1 MRENSLFDK
10 KSLQLIDCRN
20 PDWKG
25 LAKDCVAFANAQGGE
40 IHIGIE
46 ENEHL
51 PDKNQRIDDALVQ
64 RINKTIPQLTLNVG
78 IKADKSIA
86 ENKGEFVRLRIF
98 RSAQTVAS
106 TSNGKYYIRI
116 SDESKPVLPEEL
128 TRLVA
133 EKNSFVWETQTTKR
147 IYRKEYDHKKRN
159 GFLDLIMESDRV
171 SDFIKGK
178 TPEEILEHFF
188 FTNGDFLTNLGILWI
203 GNRRDRATLL
213 YGPVIQFTK
222 FDENEKKVSK
232 RVWDD
237 FSLNPAELVNSVLTE
252 IPEFSEGQE
261 ITHGMFR
268 SMIPN
273 YDQVVIRELIVN
285 ALAHRPY
292 TMSGDIFI
300 NLYPDKLEIHNPGL
314 LPLGVTPEN
323 ILHTTVKRN
332 ELLASVFYALRLMER
347 EGSGYDMM
355 YAKLLSQSKRIP
367 VVEERYDRVTVTLE
381 KRIIKPEVIEFVE
394 KADKAFQ
401 LSQKEMI
408 CFGLIAQHGSL
419 SALEFSK
426 TLALEGQE
434 RIRSWLGRLTAF
446 GLIKSKGKTRGVQ
459 YFIPPQILQKMDF
472 KGKTTLK
479 RIENHRLTELIRHD
493 IELYPDSKFGQIHR
507 RIGKEIPASRLK
519 CMITSLVKS
528 DIINRSGT
536 TNSARYKL
544 VQKYGK

>member
-1 MRENSLFDK
+1 MKENSLFDK
-10 KSLQLIDCRN
+10 KSLQLITAKS
-20 PDWKG
+20 PAWKE
-25 LAKDCVAFANAQGGE
+25 LAMDCVAFANAQGGE

-46 ENEHL
+46 DNAEL
-51 PDKNQRIDDALVQ
+51 PDKNQRINNDLIHK
-64 RINKTIPQLTLNVG
+64 INKIIPQQTINVG
-78 IKADKSIA
+78 IKAEKCSA
-86 ENKGEFVRLRIF
+86 ENGGEFIKLRIF

-116 SDESKPVLPEEL
+116 SDESKPVLPDEL

-133 EKNSFVWETQTTKR
+133 DKNSFVWETQTTKK
-147 IYRKEYDHKKRN
+147 IHRKQYDPAKLN
-159 GFLDLIMESDRV
+159 GFLDLIIKSDRV
-171 SDFIKGK
+171 SNFIKEK
-178 TPEEILEHFF
+178 SPDEILEHFF
-188 FTNGDFLTNLGILWI
+188 LTNGNFLTNLGILWI
-203 GNRRDRATLL
+203 GNKKDRATLS
-213 YGPVIQFTK
+213 YAPVIQFTK
-222 FDENEKKVSK
+222 FDEHEKKISK

-237 FSLNPAELVNSVLTE
+237 YSLNPAELVSAVLTE

-273 YDQVVIRELIVN
+273 YDRVVIRELIVN
-285 ALAHRPY
+285 ALVHRPY

-300 NLYPDKLEIHNPGL
+300 NLFPDRLEIHNPGL

-332 ELLASVFYALRLMER
+332 ELLASVFYVLRLMER

-355 YAKLLSQSKRIP
+355 YAKLLSQAKKIP

-381 KRIIKPEVIEFVE
+381 KRIIKPEMIEFVE

-408 CFGLIAQHGSL
+408 SLGLIAQHGSL

-434 RIRSWLGRLTAF
+434 RIRNWLGRLLEY
-446 GLIKSKGKTRGVQ
+446 GLIKSRGKTRGVQ
-459 YFIPPQILQKMDF
+459 YFVPSEILQKMDF

-479 RIENHRLTELIRHD
+479 RIESHRLEELIRHD
-493 IELYPDSKFGQIHR
+493 IELYPNSKFGQIHQ
-507 RIGKEIPASRLK
+507 RIGKEIPVSRLK
-519 CMITSLVKS
+519 RSISNLVKS
-528 DIINRSGT
+528 GVLNRSGT
-536 TNSARYKL
+536 TNAARYKL